1 MFQAEMEHANQKMEP
16 LTTRGM
22 PPIHGTNSSMATYNI
37 NQSIN
42 NMTLL
47 VNFYEQYKFV

>member
-1 MFQAEMEHANQKMEP
+1 
-16 LTTRGM
+16 
-22 PPIHGTNSSMATYNI
+22 MATYNI